1 VATEEGCILNLRA
14 LDLLVLDK
22 LGRWGNV
29 GAADPLQNF
38 IDDDDRDRDPHD
50 SLPFLNIER
59 DNNKD
64 LGEERYIQNHEVQN
78 HGKGNGKDQVR
89 VSPQLKGQE
98 RLVCAQAGRINKSLV
113 YYESTMRRR
122 D

>member
-98 RLVCAQAGRINKSLV
+98 RLVFAQAGRINKSLV